1 MSAKCLHFKNKRENE
16 KRHQTWCL
24 FIEFFS
30 NAQKN
35 ETDCPNSLKYNLG
48 IGLIARMVKKGN
60 MGINGKYLQGIW

>member
-1 MSAKCLHFKNKRENE
+1 MKKGI
-16 KRHQTWCL
+16 RHGAVSSP

-35 ETDCPNSLKYNLG
+35 KTDCPNALKYNLG

-60 MGINGKYLQGIW
+60 MGIGRKYLQGIW